1 MRYRIAIL
9 AIIVLLCTPRI
20 SRAQAVVIDPSQIA
34 ASAVNAADQLD
45 YMFDQLGELAHL
57 GDQMNTMR
65 EHINNVFGEDGIGG
79 KTISILQDLGTLQRL
94 TESYNSTMK
103 MTEMYAKQMKE
114 MEQFRLSDAN
124 MMLSY
129 LNSMKTQVELAIE
142 TAKKILNTMGFSKME
157 KKQEVEKLIG
167 EMEDNLL
174 NMERV
179 MEVEMQATIMAE
191 GLNDFM
197 DIVDNDLSSQ
207 EYVAAK
213 QGYGSQQSA
222 ASGSLGVISLILG
235 LLGIASCALG
245 YHLFVS
251 GGIAGD
257 PTSEQVFIRIGEAFL
272 AAMVTINVIASLFHI
287 NL

>member
-1 MRYRIAIL
+1 MRRWTLTLFL
-9 AIIVLLCTPRI
+9 AGLLCFPVIT
-20 SRAQAVVIDPSQIA
+20 RAQAVVIDPSQIA

-65 EHINNVFGEDGIGG
+65 EHINNVFGEDSIGG
-79 KTISILQDLGTLQRL
+79 KTISLLQDLGTLQRL

-103 MTEMYAKQMKE
+103 MTEMYARQMKE
-114 MEQFRLSDAN
+114 MEHFRLSDAN

-142 TAKKILNTMGFSKME
+142 TAKKILNTLGFSKME
-157 KKQEVEKLIG
+157 KKQEVEQLIQ
-167 EMEDNLL
+167 EMEDNLSS
-174 NMERV
+174 MEKV
-179 MEVEMQATIMAE
+179 MEVEVQATIMAE

-197 DIVDNDLSSQ
+197 DVVDRDLSSQ
-207 EYVAAK
+207 EYVSAK
-213 QGYGSQQSA
+213 QGYGSQQGA

-272 AAMVTINVIASLFHI
+272 AATVTINIIASLFHI

>member
-1 MRYRIAIL
+1 MMRR
-9 AIIVLLCTPRI
+9 RWI
-20 SRAQAVVIDPSQIA
+20 SAFLGGIMCLSVHAQQVVIDPSQIA
-34 ASAVNAADQLD
+34 ASATNAAEQVD
-45 YMFDQLGELAHL
+45 YMLDQLGELAHL
-57 GDQMNTMR
+57 GEQMNTMR
-65 EHINNVFGEDGIGG
+65 EHIDNVFGEDGIGG
-79 KTISILQDLGTLQRL
+79 KTISVLQDLGTLARL

-103 MTEMYAKQMKE
+103 MTEMYAKQMQE
-114 MEQFRLSDAN
+114 MERYRLSDAN
-124 MMLSY
+124 MILSY
-129 LNSMKTQVELAIE
+129 LNSMKNQVELAIE

-157 KKQEVEKLIG
+157 KKQEVEKMI
-167 EMEDNLL
+167 EKMEENLS
-174 NMERV
+174 NMGKI
-179 MEVEMQATIMAE
+179 MEIETQSTIMAE

-197 DIVDNDLSSQ
+197 DIVDREMSAEN
-207 EYVAAK
+207 YVSAK
-213 QGYGSQQSA
+213 QSYGSQKSA

-272 AAMVTINVIASLFHI
+272 AATVAINIIASLFHI

>member
-1 MRYRIAIL
+1 MRRWTLTLFL
-9 AIIVLLCTPRI
+9 AGLLCFPVIT
-20 SRAQAVVIDPSQIA
+20 RAQAVVIDPSQIA

-79 KTISILQDLGTLQRL
+79 KTISLLQDLGTLQRL

-103 MTEMYAKQMKE
+103 MTEMYARQMKE
-114 MEQFRLSDAN
+114 MEHFRLSDAN

-142 TAKKILNTMGFSKME
+142 TAKKILNTLGFSKME
-157 KKQEVEKLIG
+157 KKQEVEQLIQ
-167 EMEDNLL
+167 EMEDNLSS
-174 NMERV
+174 MEKV
-179 MEVEMQATIMAE
+179 MEVEVQATIMAE

-197 DIVDNDLSSQ
+197 DVVDRDLRSQ
-207 EYVAAK
+207 EYVSAK
-213 QGYGSQQSA
+213 QGYGSQQGA

-272 AAMVTINVIASLFHI
+272 AATVTINIIASIFHI

>member
-1 MRYRIAIL
+1 MTDHGRHQEVRQAFTDIL
-9 AIIVLLCTPRI
+9 APNHFR
-20 SRAQAVVIDPSQIA
+20 
-34 ASAVNAADQLD
+34 
-45 YMFDQLGELAHL
+45 
-57 GDQMNTMR
+57 
-65 EHINNVFGEDGIGG
+65 FGEDGIGG
-79 KTISILQDLGTLQRL
+79 KTISLLQDLGTLQRL

-103 MTEMYAKQMKE
+103 MTEMYARQMKE
-114 MEQFRLSDAN
+114 MEHFRLSDAN

-142 TAKKILNTMGFSKME
+142 TAKKILNTLGFSKME
-157 KKQEVEKLIG
+157 KKKEVEQLIQ
-167 EMEDNLL
+167 EMEDNLSS
-174 NMERV
+174 MEKV
-179 MEVEMQATIMAE
+179 MEVEVQATIMAE

-197 DIVDNDLSSQ
+197 DVVDRDLSSQ
-207 EYVAAK
+207 EYVSAK
-213 QGYGSQQSA
+213 QGYGSQQGA

-272 AAMVTINVIASLFHI
+272 AATVTINIIASLFHI

>member
-1 MRYRIAIL
+1 MRRWTLTLFLAGIL
-9 AIIVLLCTPRI
+9 CFPVIT
-20 SRAQAVVIDPSQIA
+20 RAQAVVIDPSQIA

-79 KTISILQDLGTLQRL
+79 KTISLLQDLGTLQRL

-103 MTEMYAKQMKE
+103 MTEMYARQMKE
-114 MEQFRLSDAN
+114 MAQFRLSDAN

-142 TAKKILNTMGFSKME
+142 TAKKILNTLGFSKME
-157 KKQEVEKLIG
+157 KKQEVEQLIQ
-167 EMEDNLL
+167 EMEDNLSS
-174 NMERV
+174 MEKV
-179 MEVEMQATIMAE
+179 MEVEVQATIMAE

-197 DIVDNDLSSQ
+197 DVVDRDLSSQ
-207 EYVAAK
+207 EYVSAK
-213 QGYGSQQSA
+213 QGYGSQQGA

-272 AAMVTINVIASLFHI
+272 AATVTINIIASLFHI

>member
-1 MRYRIAIL
+1 MRFRIAIL
-9 AIIVLLCTPRI
+9 AIIALLCIPRS

-45 YMFDQLGELAHL
+45 YMFDQLEELAHL

-79 KTISILQDLGTLQRL
+79 KTIGILQDLGTLQRL

-103 MTEMYAKQMKE
+103 MTEMYARQMKE

-129 LNSMKTQVELAIE
+129 LNSAKKQVELAIE

-157 KKQEVEKLIG
+157 KKQEVEKLIK

-174 NMERV
+174 GMERV

-197 DIVDNDLSSQ
+197 DMVDNDLSTQ

-272 AAMVTINVIASLFHI
+272 AAMVAINVIASLFHI

>member
-1 MRYRIAIL
+1 MMERRIITVIL
-9 AIIVLLCTPRI
+9 ACLFCLGL
-20 SRAQAVVIDPSQIA
+20 RAQQIVIDPSQIA
-34 ASAVNAADQLD
+34 ASATNAAEQVD
-45 YMFDQLGELAHL
+45 YMLDQLGELAHL
-57 GDQMNTMR
+57 GEQMNTMR
-65 EHINNVFGEDGIGG
+65 EHIDNVFGEDGIGG
-79 KTISILQDLGTLQRL
+79 KTISVLQDLGTIARL

-103 MTEMYAKQMKE
+103 MTEMYAKQMQE
-114 MEQFRLSDAN
+114 MERYRLSDAN

-142 TAKKILNTMGFSKME
+142 TAKKILNTIGFSKME
-157 KKQEVEKLIG
+157 KKQEVEKLIDD
-167 EMEDNLL
+167 MESNLR
-174 NMERV
+174 NMEKV
-179 MEVEMQATIMAE
+179 MQIETQSTVIAE
-191 GLNDFM
+191 GLNDF
-197 DIVDNDLSSQ
+197 IEVVDR
-207 EYVAAK
+207 EMTAEGYVAAK
-213 QGYGSQQSA
+213 QAYGSSRSA

-272 AAMVTINVIASLFHI
+272 AATVAINIISSLFHI

>member
-1 MRYRIAIL
+1 MRFRIAIL
-9 AIIVLLCTPRI
+9 AIIAFLCIPRS

-103 MTEMYAKQMKE
+103 MTEMYARQMKE

-129 LNSMKTQVELAIE
+129 LNSAKKQVELAIE

-157 KKQEVEKLIG
+157 KKQEVEKLIK

-174 NMERV
+174 GMERV

-197 DIVDNDLSSQ
+197 DIVDNDLSTQ

-213 QGYGSQQSA
+213 QGYGTQQSA

>member
-1 MRYRIAIL
+1 MERRIITVIL
-9 AIIVLLCTPRI
+9 ACLFCLGL
-20 SRAQAVVIDPSQIA
+20 RAQQIVIDPSQIA
-34 ASAVNAADQLD
+34 ASATNAAEQVD
-45 YMFDQLGELAHL
+45 YMLDQLGELAHL
-57 GDQMNTMR
+57 GEQMNTMR
-65 EHINNVFGEDGIGG
+65 EHIDNVFGEDGIGG
-79 KTISILQDLGTLQRL
+79 KTISVLQDLGTITRL

-103 MTEMYAKQMKE
+103 MTEMYAKQMQE
-114 MEQFRLSDAN
+114 MDRYRLSDAN

-142 TAKKILNTMGFSKME
+142 TAKKILNTIGFSKME
-157 KKQEVEKLIG
+157 KKQEVEKLIDD
-167 EMEDNLL
+167 MESNLR
-174 NMERV
+174 NMEKV
-179 MEVEMQATIMAE
+179 MQIETQSTVIAE
-191 GLNDFM
+191 GLNDF
-197 DIVDNDLSSQ
+197 IEVVDR
-207 EYVAAK
+207 EMTAEGYVAAK
-213 QGYGSQQSA
+213 QAYGSSRSA

-272 AAMVTINVIASLFHI
+272 AATVAINIISSLFHI

>member
-1 MRYRIAIL
+1 MRRWTLTLFL
-9 AIIVLLCTPRI
+9 AGLLCFPVIT
-20 SRAQAVVIDPSQIA
+20 RAQAVVIDPSQIA

-79 KTISILQDLGTLQRL
+79 KTISLLQDLGTLQRL

-103 MTEMYAKQMKE
+103 MTEMYARQMKE
-114 MEQFRLSDAN
+114 MEHFRLSDAN

-142 TAKKILNTMGFSKME
+142 TAKKILNTLGFSKME
-157 KKQEVEKLIG
+157 KKQEVEQLIQ
-167 EMEDNLL
+167 EMEDNLSS
-174 NMERV
+174 MEKV
-179 MEVEMQATIMAE
+179 MEVEVQATIMAE

-197 DIVDNDLSSQ
+197 DVVDRDLRSQ
-207 EYVAAK
+207 EYVSAK
-213 QGYGSQQSA
+213 QGYGSQQGA
-222 ASGSLGVISLILG
+222 ASRSLGVISLILG

-272 AAMVTINVIASLFHI
+272 AATVTINIIASIFHI

>member
-1 MRYRIAIL
+1 MMERRIITVIL
-9 AIIVLLCTPRI
+9 ACLFCLGL
-20 SRAQAVVIDPSQIA
+20 RAQQIVIDPSQIA
-34 ASAVNAADQLD
+34 ASATNAAEQVD
-45 YMFDQLGELAHL
+45 YMLDQLGELAHL
-57 GDQMNTMR
+57 GEQMNTMR
-65 EHINNVFGEDGIGG
+65 EHIDNVFGEDGIGG
-79 KTISILQDLGTLQRL
+79 KTISVLQDLGTIARL

-103 MTEMYAKQMKE
+103 MTEMYAKQMQE
-114 MEQFRLSDAN
+114 MDRYRLSDAN

-142 TAKKILNTMGFSKME
+142 TAKKILNTIGFSKME
-157 KKQEVEKLIG
+157 KKQEVEKLIDD
-167 EMEDNLL
+167 MESNLR
-174 NMERV
+174 NMEKV
-179 MEVEMQATIMAE
+179 MQIETQSTVIAE
-191 GLNDFM
+191 GLNDF
-197 DIVDNDLSSQ
+197 IEVVDR
-207 EYVAAK
+207 EMTAEGYVAAK
-213 QGYGSQQSA
+213 QAYGSSRSA

-272 AAMVTINVIASLFHI
+272 AATVAINIISSLFHI

>member
-1 MRYRIAIL
+1 MRRWTLTLFL
-9 AIIVLLCTPRI
+9 AGLLCYPVIT
-20 SRAQAVVIDPSQIA
+20 RAQAVVIDPSQIA

-45 YMFDQLGELAHL
+45 YMFDPLGELAHL

-79 KTISILQDLGTLQRL
+79 KTISLLQDLGTLQRL

-103 MTEMYAKQMKE
+103 MTEMYARQMKE
-114 MEQFRLSDAN
+114 MEHFRLSDAN

-142 TAKKILNTMGFSKME
+142 TAKKILNTLGFSKME
-157 KKQEVEKLIG
+157 KKQEVEQLIQ
-167 EMEDNLL
+167 EMEDNLSS
-174 NMERV
+174 MEKV
-179 MEVEMQATIMAE
+179 MEVEVQATIMAE

-197 DIVDNDLSSQ
+197 DVVDRDLSSQ
-207 EYVAAK
+207 EYVSAK
-213 QGYGSQQSA
+213 QGYGSQQGA

-272 AAMVTINVIASLFHI
+272 AATVTINIIASLFHI

>member
-1 MRYRIAIL
+1 MRRIFVA
-9 AIIVLLCTPRI
+9 LLIAFCVSLT
-20 SRAQAVVIDPSQIA
+20 SVNAQQVVIDPSQIA
-34 ASAVNAADQLD
+34 ASATNAANQID
-45 YMFDQLGELAHL
+45 YMLDQLGELAHL

-114 MEQFRLSDAN
+114 LEQFRLSDAN

-174 NMERV
+174 SMERV
-179 MEVEMQATIMAE
+179 MEIEMQATIMAE

-197 DIVDNDLSSQ
+197 DMVDNDLSTQ

-213 QGYGSQQSA
+213 QGYGTQQGA

-272 AAMVTINVIASLFHI
+272 AAMVTVNVIASLFHI

>member
-1 MRYRIAIL
+1 
-9 AIIVLLCTPRI
+9 
-20 SRAQAVVIDPSQIA
+20 
-34 ASAVNAADQLD
+34 
-45 YMFDQLGELAHL
+45 
-57 GDQMNTMR
+57 
-65 EHINNVFGEDGIGG
+65 
-79 KTISILQDLGTLQRL
+79 
-94 TESYNSTMK
+94 MK
-103 MTEMYAKQMKE
+103 MTGMYAKQMKE

-129 LNSMKTQVELAIE
+129 LNSAKKQVELAIE

-157 KKQEVEKLIG
+157 KKQEVEKLIK

-174 NMERV
+174 DMERV

-197 DIVDNDLSSQ
+197 DMVDNDLSTQ

-213 QGYGSQQSA
+213 QGYGTQQSA

-235 LLGIASCALG
+235 LMGIASCALG

>member
-1 MRYRIAIL
+1 MRRWTLTLFL
-9 AIIVLLCTPRI
+9 AGLLCFPVIT
-20 SRAQAVVIDPSQIA
+20 RAQAVVIDPSQIA

-79 KTISILQDLGTLQRL
+79 KTISLLQDLGTLQRL

-103 MTEMYAKQMKE
+103 MTEMYARQMKE
-114 MEQFRLSDAN
+114 MEHFRLSDAN

-142 TAKKILNTMGFSKME
+142 TAKKILNTLGFSKME
-157 KKQEVEKLIG
+157 KKQEVEQLIQ
-167 EMEDNLL
+167 EMEDNLIS
-174 NMERV
+174 MEKV
-179 MEVEMQATIMAE
+179 MEVEVQATIMAE

-197 DIVDNDLSSQ
+197 DVVDRDLNSQ
-207 EYVAAK
+207 EYVSAK
-213 QGYGSQQSA
+213 QGYGSQQGA

-272 AAMVTINVIASLFHI
+272 AATVTINIIASIFHI

>member
-1 MRYRIAIL
+1 MKRFTVMMAL
-9 AIIVLLCTPRI
+9 AALLCFPVV

-45 YMFDQLGELAHL
+45 YMFDQLGELANL

-79 KTISILQDLGTLQRL
+79 KTIGILQDLGTLQRL

-174 NMERV
+174 SMERV

-197 DIVDNDLSSQ
+197 DIVDNDLSTQ

-213 QGYGSQQSA
+213 QGYGTQQGA

>member
-1 MRYRIAIL
+1 MKRFTVMMAL
-9 AIIVLLCTPRI
+9 AALLCFPVV

-174 NMERV
+174 SMERV
-179 MEVEMQATIMAE
+179 MEVEMQATILAE

-197 DIVDNDLSSQ
+197 DIVDNDLSTQ

-213 QGYGSQQSA
+213 QGYGTQQGA

-272 AAMVTINVIASLFHI
+272 AAMVTVNVIASLFHI

>member
-1 MRYRIAIL
+1 MERRIITVIL
-9 AIIVLLCTPRI
+9 ACLFCLGL
-20 SRAQAVVIDPSQIA
+20 RAQQIVIDPSQIA
-34 ASAVNAADQLD
+34 ASATNAAEQVD
-45 YMFDQLGELAHL
+45 YMLDQLGELAHL
-57 GDQMNTMR
+57 GEQMNTMR
-65 EHINNVFGEDGIGG
+65 EHIDNVFGEDGIGG
-79 KTISILQDLGTLQRL
+79 KTISVLQDLGTIARL

-103 MTEMYAKQMKE
+103 MTEMYAKQMQE
-114 MEQFRLSDAN
+114 MDRYKLSDAN

-142 TAKKILNTMGFSKME
+142 TAKKILNTIGFSKME
-157 KKQEVEKLIG
+157 KKQEVEKLIDD
-167 EMEDNLL
+167 MESNLR
-174 NMERV
+174 NMEKV
-179 MEVEMQATIMAE
+179 MQIETQSTVIAE
-191 GLNDFM
+191 GLNDF
-197 DIVDNDLSSQ
+197 IEVVDR
-207 EYVAAK
+207 EMTAEGYVAAK
-213 QGYGSQQSA
+213 QAYGSSRSA

-272 AAMVTINVIASLFHI
+272 AATVAINIISSLFHI

>member
-1 MRYRIAIL
+1 MRRWTLTLFL
-9 AIIVLLCTPRI
+9 AGLLCFPVIT
-20 SRAQAVVIDPSQIA
+20 RAQAVVIDPSQIA

-79 KTISILQDLGTLQRL
+79 KTISLLQDLGTLQRL

-103 MTEMYAKQMKE
+103 MTEMYARQMKE
-114 MEQFRLSDAN
+114 MEHFRLSDAN

-142 TAKKILNTMGFSKME
+142 TAKKILNTLGFSKME
-157 KKQEVEKLIG
+157 KKQEVEQLIQ
-167 EMEDNLL
+167 EMEDNLSS
-174 NMERV
+174 MEKV
-179 MEVEMQATIMAE
+179 MEVEVQATIMAE

-197 DIVDNDLSSQ
+197 DVVDRDLSSQ
-207 EYVAAK
+207 EYVSAK
-213 QGYGSQQSA
+213 QGYGSQQGA
-222 ASGSLGVISLILG
+222 ASRSLGVISLILG

-272 AAMVTINVIASLFHI
+272 AATVTINIIASLFHI

>member
-1 MRYRIAIL
+1 MRFRIAIL
-9 AIIVLLCTPRI
+9 AIIALLCIPRS

-103 MTEMYAKQMKE
+103 MTEMYARQMKE

-129 LNSMKTQVELAIE
+129 LNSAKKQVELAIE

-157 KKQEVEKLIG
+157 KKQEVEKLIK
-167 EMEDNLL
+167 EMEDNLIS
-174 NMERV
+174 MERV

-197 DIVDNDLSSQ
+197 DMVDNDLSTQ